1 MSVFNPPYQDFM
13 VVCSEKLTCFLG
25 SCAKH
30 SLPEPG
36 ESSIGVKKTLKRPI
50 SQMHSPLSFGLYED
64 DN

>member
-36 ESSIGVKKTLKRPI
+36 ESSIGVKKALKRLANIPNAFSI
-50 SQMHSPLSFGLYED
+50 ILRALQR
-64 DN
+64 